1 MKSVKP
7 DLTKPET
14 WGQDQVFFAPA
25 DTGDAQ
31 LADGYHEEGSY
42 EGWLK
47 AIALLPAYPRAQL
60 LLYAAFAAPLI
71 EVVGAPNFIVD
82 TSYTTS
88 SGKTTALKVA
98 ASVWGKPDTAGGG
111 VMWTWEATPVW
122 IERVATVING
132 HPLIL
137 DDTKLARRPTDVARI
152 LYMFA
157 SGAGRGRGSKSGVD
171 VTRHFRS
178 IMISSGEA
186 PITSFTQDGGTRA
199 RTLSLWGSPF
209 EGPGSARAVAELNQE
224 LPRHYGHAGSRY
236 ITHILPGDGR
246 WEEIQ
251 KLYKESHDK
260 YLAWAAG
267 HPVAGRLA
275 AYCAVIDT
283 AAILV
288 HEALDMP
295 WDYADPIVPLWSDL
309 VSRAAEADRA
319 EVALQIV
326 IGWGNAHQQEFYGRH
341 REDHD
346 GNPLQ
351 PHAGWAGRWDAG
363 EGWEYIAFFPGR
375 LRAILSDEGFAVAD
389 VEATLRLWEEREW
402 LRRDKGRDGKTRHPR
417 IRVAGNAERLITIR
431 RDALGED

>member
-137 DDTKLARRPTDVARI
+137 DDTKLARRPTDVART

-157 SGAGRGRGSKSGVD
+157 SGAGRGRGSKSGID

-246 WEEIQ
+246 WEEIRT
-251 KLYKESHDK
+251 LYKESHDK
-260 YLAWAAG
+260 YLARAAG

-283 AAILV
+283 AAILA

-295 WDYADPIVPLWSDL
+295 WDYADPIAPLWSDL
-309 VSRAAEADRA
+309 VSWASEADRV

-326 IGWGNAHQQEFYGRH
+326 SGWIKAHEQEFFGRH

-346 GNPLQ
+346 RRALQ
-351 PHAGWAGRWDAG
+351 PHGGWAGRWEPGND
-363 EGWEYIAFFPGR
+363 WEYIAIAPHR
-375 LRAILSDEGFAVAD
+375 VRSILLAEDFSSAD
-389 VEATLRLWEEREW
+389 AESIVRLWRERGWIETESS
-402 LRRDKGRDGKTRHPR
+402 KDGKTRNPR
-417 IRVAGNAERLITIR
+417 LQVAGAAQRLVKIR
-431 RDALGED
+431 REVIDD